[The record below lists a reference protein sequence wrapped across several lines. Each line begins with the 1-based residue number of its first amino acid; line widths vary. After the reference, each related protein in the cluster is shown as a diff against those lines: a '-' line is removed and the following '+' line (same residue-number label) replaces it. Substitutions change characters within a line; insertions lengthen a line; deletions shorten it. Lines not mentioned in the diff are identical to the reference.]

1 MSLAPVKLWD
11 FHGGIHPEQ
20 NKLQSTSL
28 PSSAAQMP
36 SKLVL
41 PLHQHIGE
49 AAEPIVEV
57 GDTVLKGQKIASAS
71 GYVSAPLHAP
81 TSGTIIDIS
90 EYPIPHPSGLSAL
103 AIVIEPDGRDEW
115 IQQASIQHYTEAD
128 PSRLRN
134 IIREAGIVGLGGAG
148 FPSFIKLNPGSQKK
162 IKTLILN
169 GVECEPYIT
178 CDDMLMREDAH
189 SIIEGVHIMR
199 HALQAEECVIAIED
213 NKPEAYESI
222 CKAATGI
229 PGLRVALVPTRYPQ
243 GSEKQLVQVITGK
256 EVPSNG
262 LALHIGVVCHNV
274 ATAAAIY
281 RAIHL
286 GQPLISRMVTV
297 TGEAIPQPRNFEVLI
312 GTPMDELLQ
321 QCGAEFDQI
330 ERLVMGGPMMGF
342 ALHEINLPVIKTT
355 NCIIAATRKELGQD
369 RPAMPCI
376 RCGACADVCPV
387 KLLPQQLYWHAR
399 AKELDKVQE
408 YDLFDCIECGCCSY
422 VCPSSIPL
430 VQYYRFAKGAIW
442 TQEQEHKKSDQA
454 RERHEFRLMRIE
466 REKQEREAKRAQKKA
481 PRPKTDSARPAPV
494 DGAQMGDKMRQEAM
508 AQRDSAQAARQT
520 EIQAALARVQAKK
533 KDAATKPEI
542 GTTETDQPASAGSP
556 ASVSAPAPV
565 PPPTRTQSRDS
576 DTADETATHKNE
588 EQSQ

>member
-1 MSLAPVKLWD
+1 MSMAPVKLWD

-20 NKLQSTSL
+20 NKLQSTTEPSALAQL
-28 PSSAAQMP
+28 PK
-36 SKLVL
+36 KLVL

-49 AAEPIVEV
+49 AAEPIVEI
-57 GDTVLKGQKIASAS
+57 GDTVLKGQKIANAN
-71 GYVSAPLHAP
+71 GYVSAPVHAP
-81 TSGTIIDIS
+81 TSGKIIDIS
-90 EYPIPHPSGLSAL
+90 EHPIPHPSGLSAL
-103 AIVIEPDGRDEW
+103 AIVIEPDGRDAWVE
-115 IQQASIQHYTEAD
+115 YTPDQDYSEKN
-128 PSRLRN
+128 PSHLRN

-222 CKAATGI
+222 CKAAAGI
-229 PGLRVALVPTRYPQ
+229 AGLRVALVPTRYPQ

-286 GQPLISRMVTV
+286 GQPLISRMVTI
-297 TGEAIPQPRNFEVLI
+297 TGQAVKQPRNLEVLI

-355 NCIIAATRKELGQD
+355 NCIIAATREELGLD

-422 VCPSSIPL
+422 VCPSNIPL

-466 REKQEREAKRAQKKA
+466 REKREREAKRAKKKA
-481 PRPKTDSARPAPV
+481 PRPKTDTAKPPPV
-494 DGAQMGDKMRQEAM
+494 DGAQMADKMRQEAM
-508 AQRDSAQAARQT
+508 AQRDSAEAARKT

-533 KDAATKPEI
+533 KDAAPK
-542 GTTETDQPASAGSP
+542 TD
-556 ASVSAPAPV
+556 APV
-565 PPPTRTQSRDS
+565 AANSPTPAAASTQASTPTSDS
-576 DTADETATHKNE
+576 DSSADTATHKDH